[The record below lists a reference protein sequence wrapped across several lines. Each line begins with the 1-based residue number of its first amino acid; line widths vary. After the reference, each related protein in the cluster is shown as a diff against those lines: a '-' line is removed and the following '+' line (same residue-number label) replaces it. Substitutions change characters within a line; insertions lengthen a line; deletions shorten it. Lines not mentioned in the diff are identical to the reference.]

1 MILKNA
7 RIVNEQFQYEMA
19 DIWVKDG
26 RIATIGRDLEAETRK
41 GDGDEGGAETG
52 GAGTGGEGTGGAGT
66 GGQDEQVID
75 CRGKTVIPGLFDIHT
90 HECIGYQLSECT
102 QESLGE
108 MAEFYGRNGVT
119 SYLATID
126 SQKVETLEQMCGEI
140 GRYMGGAADT
150 GGGAGGSGDAED
162 GGEAAG
168 DAAAG
173 KAAGGAAAGEAAGG
187 AAAGGSARATIRGIH
202 IEGMFFCGKRKG
214 GHPAELLIPPDAAL
228 VRRLDEISGGAVKLV
243 CVAPELEGAEVFIRE
258 LSGDMAVSLAH
269 TDATYE
275 ETRRAVRLG
284 ARSFTHLFN
293 GMRPLHH
300 REPGVIGAAL
310 DSPETY
316 KEIVADGMHLAPA
329 IIRSVYR
336 VTGPDHMILISD
348 SCTATGLA
356 DGIYEIGK
364 EHDRRIEVKNGL
376 AHLEGTDTICG
387 STFCLYQ
394 MFKNAVMNIG
404 IDFMGAL
411 KACTINPAR
420 LVGLDREIGSISI
433 GKSADLVVIDNDMN
447 ICDVYINGKQAGK
460 KGGTNVF

>member
-1 MILKNA
+1 MILKNG
-7 RIVNEQFQYEMA
+7 RIVNEQFQYELA

-26 RIATIGRDLEAETRK
+26 RIAAIGKDLAMDIQAADR
-41 GDGDEGGAETG
+41 
-52 GAGTGGEGTGGAGT
+52 
-66 GGQDEQVID
+66 QVVD

-90 HECIGYQLSECT
+90 HECMGCQLSECT
-102 QESLGE
+102 QESLGK
-108 MAEFYGRNGVT
+108 MAGFYGRNGVT

-126 SQKVETLEQMCGEI
+126 SQKVETLEQMCREI
-140 GRYMGGAADT
+140 GRYMGGGGQRERPDSVD
-150 GGGAGGSGDAED
+150 GGAVISGHV
-162 GGEAAG
+162 
-168 DAAAG
+168 
-173 KAAGGAAAGEAAGG
+173 GAA
-187 AAAGGSARATIRGIH
+187 IRGIH
-202 IEGMFFCGKRKG
+202 IEGMFFCEKRKG

-228 VRRLDEISGGAVKLV
+228 VRRLDQISGGAVKLV
-243 CVAPELEGAEVFIRE
+243 CVSPELEGAEAFIRE

-275 ETRRAVRLG
+275 EAKRAVRLG

-293 GMRPLHH
+293 GMRPIHH

-336 VTGPDHMILISD
+336 VVGPDHMILISD

-364 EHDRRIEVKNGL
+364 DHDRRIEVKGGL

-411 KACTINPAR
+411 RACTINPAR
-420 LVGLDREIGSISI
+420 LVGLDGEIGSISI
-433 GKSADLVVIDNDMN
+433 GKSADLVVIDNDMD
-447 ICDVYINGKQAGK
+447 ICDVYIKGIPAGVEK